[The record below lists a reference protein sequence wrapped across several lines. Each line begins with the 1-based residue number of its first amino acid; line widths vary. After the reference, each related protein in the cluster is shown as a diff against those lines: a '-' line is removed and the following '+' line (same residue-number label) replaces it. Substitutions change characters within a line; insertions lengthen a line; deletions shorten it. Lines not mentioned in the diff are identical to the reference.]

1 MRRDELEELQCITP
15 MSNTLSI
22 LEHGILSHAL
32 VKKVTGGSHTSV
44 ADERIQAIRAGV
56 TVPNGRKLHEY
67 ANLYVCA
74 RNPMMSLILY
84 KRWATEMDLCV
95 LRVSTA
101 VLDIPGT
108 VVTDQNAASTKY
120 CAFREAPEGLA
131 IVSRELT
138 FAESWKHPGDQIA
151 EWRHKAAKCA
161 EVLVPDRV
169 PPAHIDGVWVAHDDA
184 KAAFEAMKSG
194 LPAEVDSHLFAV

>member
-1 MRRDELEELQCITP
+1 MRRDELDELQCITP
-15 MSNTLSI
+15 MSNVAAI
-22 LEHGILSHAL
+22 LEHGILSHVQ
-32 VKKVTGGSHTSV
+32 VKQKTSGSHTSI

-56 TVPNGRKLHEY
+56 AVPNGRRLHEY

-84 KRWATEMDLCV
+84 KGWATKTNLCV
-95 LRVSTA
+95 LRVNTA
-101 VLDIPGT
+101 VLDIPGA
-108 VVTDQNAASTKY
+108 VVTDQNAASKY
-120 CAFREAPEGLA
+120 CAFGAAPDGLA
-131 IVSRELT
+131 IVNKDLT

-169 PPAHIDGVWVAHDDA
+169 PPEYLDGVWVAHEA
-184 KAAFEAMKSG
+184 AEAAFEALG
-194 LPAEVDSHLFAV
+194 LPLPAEVDSHLFAV